1 MVFYGIIMVVY
12 LWSDSFGMI
21 AWIVVDGAATLN
33 AKLRA
38 GEEESGLELQ
48 VCDMIS

>member
-1 MVFYGIIMVVY
+1 MVL
-12 LWSDSFGMI
+12 LWLFIYAAGQDSFGMI
-21 AWIVVDGAATLN
+21 AWIMVDGAATLN

-38 GEEESGLELQ
+38 GEEESGLKLQ